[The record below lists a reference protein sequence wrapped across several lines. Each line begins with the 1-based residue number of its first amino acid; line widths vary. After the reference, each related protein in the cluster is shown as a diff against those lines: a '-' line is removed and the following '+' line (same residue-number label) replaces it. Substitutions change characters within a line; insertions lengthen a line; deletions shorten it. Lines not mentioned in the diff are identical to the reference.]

1 MKLAIIAACVASA
14 AAFAPMAPVRQA
26 TSLDYSVKVFN
37 EEEGIDATFE
47 CADDVFIVGES
58 IIPRSTPFGGPF
70 GEGRM
75 SGAA

>member
-58 IIPRSTPFGGPF
+58 VIPRSTPF
-70 GEGRM
+70 
-75 SGAA
+75 